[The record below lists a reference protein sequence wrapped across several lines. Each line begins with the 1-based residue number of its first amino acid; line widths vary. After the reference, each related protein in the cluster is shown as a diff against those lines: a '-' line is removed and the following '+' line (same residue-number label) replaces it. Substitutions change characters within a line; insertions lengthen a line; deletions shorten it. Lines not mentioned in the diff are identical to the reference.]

1 MWGYLPFT
9 PALHGF
15 RTEQKMPNLEVLS
28 LSANKII
35 SLQSFSHCAKL
46 QELYLRKNAVQLPHQ
61 SSVRLHQDPCPVP
74 VRGNEL
80 YHVSTLVLL

>member
-1 MWGYLPFT
+1 
-9 PALHGF
+9 
-15 RTEQKMPNLEVLS
+15 MPNLEVLS

>member
-1 MWGYLPFT
+1 MWGCLPFT
-9 PALHGF
+9 TALTEHALHGF

-61 SSVRLHQDPCPVP
+61 SSVRLHQMLCSASLDWV
-74 VRGNEL
+74 
-80 YHVSTLVLL
+80 